1 MRLVKSSLAG
11 LYGITDSS
19 LQPSTASLLTAVDSA
34 LDGGMKI
41 LQYREKKLP
50 ESEQIQQAQ
59 ALKRLCDEY
68 QAQFIINDN
77 VALALKVDADGV
89 HLGKS
94 DSDIERARSQL
105 SGDKLIG
112 ASCYNRIDLALDAQ
126 NRGVDYVAF
135 GRFFPSLTKPDAV
148 QADPQILQLARQQL
162 TVPLCAIGGIRLD
175 NANILIEQGVDM
187 IAVIHDLFSARDI
200 QQRACDF
207 AALFL

>member
-1 MRLVKSSLAG
+1 MKSRLAG
-11 LYGITDSS
+11 LYGITDSN
-19 LQPSTASLLTAVDSA
+19 LLPSTASLLTAVESA

-50 ESEQIQQAQ
+50 ESEQVQQAL

-68 QAQFIINDN
+68 QALFIINDN
-77 VALALKVDADGV
+77 VALALKVGADGV

-94 DSDIERARSQL
+94 DSDIEQARRQL
-105 SGDKLIG
+105 GGDRLIG

-126 NRGVDYVAF
+126 NRGVNYVAF

-148 QADPQILQLARQQL
+148 QADPQMLQLARQQL
-162 TVPLCAIGGIRLD
+162 TVPVCAIGGISLD
-175 NANILIEQGVDM
+175 NANILVEQRVDM

-200 QQRACDF
+200 RQRARDL